1 MPRVSL
7 HVSRLIPPTLPA
19 QYIVFKIGSLTE
31 CRWLWWRVGSSR
43 SYGQYFVFSCI
54 QYIQSD
60 AFRVFPVQVKKK
72 NEKWKMRTP
81 GRFFPQTIL
90 GLDSLEFLISPFI
103 FCLLAL
109 TLSSIS
115 HSFCLVLILQGVVVC
130 FIFGC
135 VCVCY
140 CIVNNHDK

>member
-1 MPRVSL
+1 
-7 HVSRLIPPTLPA
+7 
-19 QYIVFKIGSLTE
+19 
-31 CRWLWWRVGSSR
+31 
-43 SYGQYFVFSCI
+43 
-54 QYIQSD
+54 
-60 AFRVFPVQVKKK
+60 
-72 NEKWKMRTP
+72 MRTP

-103 FCLLAL
+103 FYLLAL

-115 HSFCLVLILQGVVVC
+115 HSFCLVLILQGVDFVC
-130 FIFGC
+130 FVFVC